1 MKPLFV
7 FLACCLPWCGVAQE
21 QQTFETS
28 PKEVVVF
35 LSGAELR
42 HETPY
47 QLKAG
52 QTQLK
57 FVGLSASLNL
67 NSISLNFG
75 EKIKIISV
83 TGEMTKTH
91 QRKPSKKT
99 LFWLDSVKYYQK
111 ELAKLKIEIDVLEAE
126 KDVLNANKARIGMNN
141 AVSIADLQNYGNFY
155 KTKLKEIA
163 LQTQELLQKTEQIKQ
178 KSLQSQSQL
187 AEEQQ
192 KDAVPT
198 YELNVLVNT
207 QEPQK
212 GALLWSYVV
221 YQAGWSPIYDL
232 RAKGIDKPIQ
242 FTYKGN
248 IFNNSGVDWK
258 DVKLTLSTADPTQN
272 AVPPYLTR
280 WTLDFDNNN
289 YNYYNNNM
297 IQQQQV
303 MSNSNWGVDRGVVND
318 DEPSVSR
325 SPSDPLS
332 EVVVAE
338 LSTTFEIKD
347 KYTIPTD
354 NQAYAVEINQYALK
368 AEYNYVCTPKL
379 DREAYL
385 LARIAGWESLN
396 LIEGDANVYYND
408 SYIGKTYINLL
419 RAKDTLEV
427 SLGKDKKNIVNRVK
441 KQDYSSKKFM
451 SSTVTETFE
460 YEITVRNTS
469 ALPVQLHLKDQVP
482 VSGNSEIE
490 VEVLNISKAD
500 KDDNGLLTWKM
511 NLAANETQ
519 TMLLNYNIKHPKG
532 KPLTLQRMKNQRQY
546 KK

>member
-1 MKPLFV
+1 M
-7 FLACCLPWCGVAQE
+7 AQE

-75 EKIKIISV
+75 EKIKIIAV
-83 TGEMTKTH
+83 TGEMSKAT

-111 ELAKLKIEIDVLEAE
+111 ELAKMKIETDALEAE

-155 KTKLKEIA
+155 KTKMKEIA
-163 LQTQELLQKTEQIKQ
+163 LQLQELTLKSEALKQ
-178 KSLQSQSQL
+178 KSLHSQTQL

-192 KDAVPT
+192 KDATPT
-198 YELNVLVNT
+198 YELNVLVST
-207 QEPQK
+207 QEAQK
-212 GALLWSYVV
+212 GSLAWSYVV
-221 YQAGWSPIYDL
+221 YQAGWSPIYDV

-248 IFNNSGVDWK
+248 IFNNSGIDWK

-272 AVPPYLTR
+272 AVPPYLTK
-280 WTLDFDNNN
+280 WTLDFDNA
-289 YNYYNNNM
+289 NYYNSNFYQSNAL
-297 IQQQQV
+297 QQQQV
-303 MSNSNWGVDRGVVND
+303 LMNNADFDRGITEN
-318 DEPSVSR
+318 ETTVSR
-325 SPSDPLS
+325 SPSEPLS

-347 KYTIPTD
+347 KYTIPAD

-368 AEYNYVCTPKL
+368 AEYNYVCMPKL
-379 DREAYL
+379 DRDAYL

-408 SYIGKTYINLL
+408 SYIGKTSINLL

-427 SLGKDKKNIVNRVK
+427 SLGKDKKIMVSRVK

-460 YEITVRNTS
+460 YEIVVRNTS
-469 ALPVQLHLKDQVP
+469 ALPIQLQLKDQVP

-490 VEVLNISKAD
+490 VEVLNTSKAE

-519 TMLLNYNIKHPKG
+519 TVGLSYSIKHPKN
-532 KPLTLQRMKNQRQY
+532 KPIMLQRMKNQRQY